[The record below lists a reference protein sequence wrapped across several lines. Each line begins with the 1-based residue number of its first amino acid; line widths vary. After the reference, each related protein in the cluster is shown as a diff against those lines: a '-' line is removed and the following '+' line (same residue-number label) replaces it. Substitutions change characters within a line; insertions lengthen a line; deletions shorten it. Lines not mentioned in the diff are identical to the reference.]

1 MGKPY
6 RKFGGEKMKKIA
18 VFIYSMAGGGAER
31 VVSNLLGELIKK
43 YEVHL
48 ILMNDRLYYDIPNE
62 VNTHFIEKS
71 APFENGIKKLLKLP
85 FLGLKY
91 KKLCNK
97 LGIDIHFVWMNRPC
111 YVAGFARIFGLKG
124 VMIFNECSTPSVL
137 YKEKNLKSFISKTL
151 LKFLYPKADLIMP
164 NSLGNLIDLEQNFG
178 IKKDKMW
185 VLYNAIDMQTITKL
199 SNEEIDKNLNKPFFL
214 SVGRLDSG
222 KNHSLLIRAF
232 SKLKNDKFDLVI
244 LGEGVLKN
252 ELQNLIKELNL
263 ENRVHLMGF
272 EKNPYKYMSKCYT
285 FVFVSLFEGFSNA
298 LIEALACGKFIISS
312 DHKSGARELLG
323 DDEWGVL
330 VPVNDELSTQNAMQK
345 AIDNESFVKAYE
357 QKAKTRA
364 MFFDKVKITNE
375 LIQKIEETH
384 KNMA

>member
-1 MGKPY
+1 
-6 RKFGGEKMKKIA
+6 MKKIA

-48 ILMNDRLYYDIPNE
+48 IIMNDRLYYDIPNE

-111 YVAGFARIFGLKG
+111 YIAGFARIFGLKG
-124 VMIFNECSTPSVL
+124 AMIFNECSTPSVL

-272 EKNPYKYMSKCYT
+272 EKNPYKYMSKCYA

-345 AIDNESFVKAYE
+345 AIDDESFVKTYE

>member
-1 MGKPY
+1 
-6 RKFGGEKMKKIA
+6 MKKIA

-124 VMIFNECSTPSVL
+124 AMIFNECSTPSVL

-272 EKNPYKYMSKCYT
+272 EKNPYKYMSKCYA

-345 AIDNESFVKAYE
+345 AIDDESFVKTYE